1 MDAATYNYATFD
13 GYVEAGGD
21 IEEFGAFPGHLHA
34 GDPAPD
40 AMLTA
45 LDDGAD
51 VSLSGLWKR
60 QNVVVEFGS
69 FT

>member
-1 MDAATYNYATFD
+1 MDAATYNYETFD

-21 IEEFGAFPGHLHA
+21 IDEFGSFADGLHA
-34 GDPAPD
+34 GGAAPD
-40 AMLTA
+40 GVLTA
-45 LDDGAD
+45 LDDGAE
-51 VSLSGLWKR
+51 VSLAGLWKR

>member
-1 MDAATYNYATFD
+1 MDAATYNYETFD

-21 IEEFGAFPGHLHA
+21 IDEFGTFADRLHA
-34 GDPAPD
+34 GTPAID
-40 AMLTA
+40 AKLRR
-45 LDDGAD
+45 LEDGEI
-51 VSLSGLWKR
+51 VTLGSLWKR